1 MRMCMGMSESALKE
15 AYHKRLNEYCDKEK
29 VKESS
34 LHPEKYDVHTQTCW
48 LCWIR
53 FTGKLDLQNWRR
65 FPFYARRIS
74 HEKTCPVCGYS
85 RWVGA
90 VWYPFRYLA
99 LRKVG
104 ILGNPSLKS
113 TKEEKI

>member
-1 MRMCMGMSESALKE
+1 MKMSMGMSKSALKE
-15 AYHKRLNEYCDKEK
+15 AYLRRLDEYCDKEK

-34 LHPEKYDVHTQTCW
+34 LHPEKYDIHTQTCW

-53 FTGKLDLQNWRR
+53 LTGNLALEEWRR
-65 FPFYARRIS
+65 FPFYARGIS

-85 RWVGA
+85 RWSGA

-99 LRKVG
+99 LRRIG
-104 ILGNPSLKS
+104 IIGNPSLNYSK
-113 TKEEKI
+113 KKKA